1 MIHEL
6 SYAVPHR
13 KMANL
18 PVPVY
23 LELLQPSTKPTIL
36 SLHLVEYDV
45 QEVGWNFVP
54 QSSPSYQ
61 RDNVRT
67 LVYEYDCIDERL
79 RRFSLYHGDHR
90 EVDFRY
96 AERLK
101 MEVKGLNA
109 RKPELFTA
117 FCKNVERARD
127 GLQWQLSKLPWDAKQ
142 DVRDRYQKFAS
153 LLERILEKREEK

>member
-1 MIHEL
+1 MIDQL
-6 SYAVPHR
+6 SYAVPHH
-13 KMANL
+13 KAQHL

-23 LELLQPSTKPTIL
+23 LELLQPSLRPTLL

-45 QEVGWNFVP
+45 QEVGWNFIP

-79 RRFSLYHGDHR
+79 RRFSLYQGDYR

-101 MEVKGLNA
+101 MELKGLNA
-109 RKPELFTA
+109 RNPKLFAA
-117 FCKNVERARD
+117 FCKNVERAKD
-127 GLQWQLSKLPWDAKQ
+127 GLQWELTKLPWDAKQ
-142 DVRDRYQKFAS
+142 DIRDRYQKFAS
-153 LLERILEKREEK
+153 LLERILEKKEA